1 MPRFTRAF
9 LYMEELKMK
18 KTKLNLQ
25 TLVVLAMF
33 AAISIVLVYLVHIPI
48 FPSAPYLEYDPAD
61 VMIFLCSLTISPFW
75 ALILTVVVSLVQG
88 LLISGFNLGIIMHIV
103 ATGTA
108 AFVCGFIYR
117 RRGMLVSAVIGL
129 SAAALIATAVM
140 APMNIIFT
148 PIYTGM
154 ARSIVVTLLP
164 FPILP
169 FNLIKFGANAVI
181 TGLLFKPVM
190 LILQKTGAVSE

>member
-1 MPRFTRAF
+1 
-9 LYMEELKMK
+9 MK
-18 KTKLNLQ
+18 KQRIDLKT
-25 TLVVLAMF
+25 VAVLAMF

-61 VMIFLCSLTISPFW
+61 IMIFICSLAISPLW
-75 ALILTVVVSLVQG
+75 SIVLTVVVSLAQG

-103 ATGTA
+103 ATGIA
-108 AFVCGFIYR
+108 AFVCGMIYR
-117 RRGMLVSAVIGL
+117 KRRTFVSAIVGL
-129 SAAALIATAVM
+129 GAAALIATAVM
-140 APMNIIFT
+140 VPMNIIFT

-164 FPILP
+164 FPIIP
-169 FNLIKFGANAVI
+169 FNLVKFGINAVV

-190 LILQKTGAVSE
+190 LILNKTGVTD

>member
-1 MPRFTRAF
+1 
-9 LYMEELKMK
+9 MK
-18 KTKLNLQ
+18 KTGLSLQ
-25 TLVVLAMF
+25 TIIVLAMF

-61 VMIFLCSLTISPFW
+61 IMIFLCSLTISPLW
-75 ALILTVVVSLVQG
+75 SIVLTVVVSLMQG

-108 AFVCGFIYR
+108 AFVCGMIYR
-117 RRGMLVSAVIGL
+117 RKKTLLSAIIGL
-129 SAAALIATAVM
+129 GAAVLIATAVM
-140 APMNIIFT
+140 VPMNIIFT

-164 FPILP
+164 FPIIP
-169 FNLIKFGANAVI
+169 FNLVKFGINAVI
-181 TGLLFKPVM
+181 TGLLFKPV
-190 LILQKTGAVSE
+190 ILVLRKTGAID